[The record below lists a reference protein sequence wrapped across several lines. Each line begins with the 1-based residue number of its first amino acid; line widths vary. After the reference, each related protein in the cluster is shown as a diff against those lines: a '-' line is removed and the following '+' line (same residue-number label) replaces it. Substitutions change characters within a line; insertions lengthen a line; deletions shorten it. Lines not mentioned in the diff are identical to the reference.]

1 MFMPEE
7 LKKVVVKEP
16 GYHNIQHIIYYIAGA
31 VEVLLIFRLF
41 FRMTGANPS
50 SGFVAFIYSF
60 SDFFIFPFRAI
71 FGNATAP
78 GAETTAVFE
87 PATLIALVVFAILA
101 WGIAKLIAIIA
112 GRPHDVE

>member
-1 MFMPEE
+1 MPEE
-7 LKKVVVKEP
+7 IKKVVVKEP
-16 GYHNIQHIIYYIAGA
+16 EYHNIQHIVYYIAGA
-31 VEVLLIFRLF
+31 IDVLLLFRLV

-60 SDFFIFPFRAI
+60 SDFFIYPFRAI

-87 PATLIALVVFAILA
+87 PATLIAIAVFAILA

>member
-1 MFMPEE
+1 MQGEIKE
-7 LKKVVVKEP
+7 VVVKEP
-16 GYHNIQHIIYYIAGA
+16 EYHIIQQIVYYIAGA
-31 VEVLLIFRLF
+31 IEILIVFRLVF
-41 FRMTGANPS
+41 KMTGANPS

-60 SDFFIFPFRAI
+60 SSFFIFPFQAI
-71 FGNATAP
+71 FGNTVAP

-87 PATLIALVVFAILA
+87 PATLIAIAVYAVLA